1 MPDRYGPARLI
12 VASKAG
18 SASKLIDRGCFA
30 FTMREALT
38 LVVLIL
44 AIGPFAYYLLA
55 IYSSWVFFAKRLS
68 PPRRN
73 EEFAPPVSN
82 LKPIKGVDPD
92 AYENFASLCRQDY
105 PDYELVFCVD
115 PENEAMISVLHKLKG
130 DFPERPIRILLGS
143 GRVAAND
150 KAAKLARLVSEA
162 SHEVIVI
169 NDSDVRA
176 RPDYLRTVVQPLSD
190 PEVGAVTLLYVPLA
204 EHTVADEL
212 QSVGMF
218 SDFYAGIFVARLLD
232 GVKFALGPT
241 IATRRSQLMRF
252 GGYESIENRPG
263 DDLLIGRLIAEQGYR
278 VELLPY
284 AVETVADFASL
295 RELVHKR
302 LRWIVV
308 MRHMRPWGHF
318 GLAFTQG
325 LPWSVAAALLAPSVT
340 LGALYVSVY
349 LLLRILLTW
358 LIGGHG
364 LKQKSLVRKLLLI
377 PVWDVM
383 AFLIW
388 AVSFTRRSV
397 RWRGSDYYIK
407 QGLLVPVATAT
418 EK

>member
-1 MPDRYGPARLI
+1 M
-12 VASKAG
+12 
-18 SASKLIDRGCFA
+18 
-30 FTMREALT
+30 T
-38 LVVLIL
+38 LSVLVL
-44 AIGPFAYYLLA
+44 AVGPFAYYLLA
-55 IYSSWVFFAKRLS
+55 IYGSWSFFATRRES
-68 PPRRN
+68 SGRN
-73 EEFAPPVSN
+73 EEFTPPISN

-115 PENEAMISVLHKLKG
+115 SDNAEMISVLHKLKR
-130 DFPERPIRILLGS
+130 DFPDRAIRILLGS
-143 GRVAAND
+143 GRTAAND

-176 RPDYLRTVVQPLSD
+176 RPDYLRTVVRPLAD
-190 PEVGAVTLLYVPLA
+190 REVGAVTLLYVPIA

-241 IATRRSQLMRF
+241 IATTRSQLMGF

-295 RELVHKR
+295 KELVHKR

-308 MRHMRPWGHF
+308 MRHMRPWGHL

-325 LPWSVAAALLAPSVT
+325 LPWTVAAILLAPSVAV
-340 LGALYVSVY
+340 GAMYLSFY
-349 LLLRILLTW
+349 LLLRIALTW
-358 LIGGHG
+358 LIGSYG
-364 LKQKSLVRKLLLI
+364 LRQKSLARKLLLI
-377 PVWDVM
+377 PAWDAM

-388 AVSFTRRSV
+388 AISFTRRSV

-407 QGLLVPVATAT
+407 EGLLVPVATAA
-418 EK
+418 EE

>member
-1 MPDRYGPARLI
+1 
-12 VASKAG
+12 
-18 SASKLIDRGCFA
+18 
-30 FTMREALT
+30 MREALT
-38 LVVLIL
+38 ISALIL
-44 AIGPFAYYLLA
+44 AIGPFVYYLLA
-55 IYSSWVFFAKRLS
+55 IYSSWSFFAKGRDPS
-68 PPRRN
+68 GQTAEFTPPI
-73 EEFAPPVSN
+73 SN

-105 PDYELVFCVD
+105 PDYELIFCVD
-115 PENEAMISVLHKLKG
+115 SDNAEMLSVLDRLKH
-130 DFPERPIRILLGS
+130 DFPERTIRVLLGS
-143 GRVAAND
+143 GRIAAND

-176 RPDYLRTVVQPLSD
+176 RPDYLKTVVRPLAD
-190 PEVGAVTLLYVPLA
+190 REIGAVTLLYVPIA
-204 EHTVADEL
+204 EHTLADEI

-232 GVKFALGPT
+232 GIKFALGPT
-241 IATRRSQLMRF
+241 IATTRSHLMRF

-284 AVETVADFASL
+284 AVDTVADFASL
-295 RELVHKR
+295 KELVHKR

-325 LPWSVAAALLAPSVT
+325 LPWSLAAALLAPSAAIGIAY
-340 LGALYVSVY
+340 LSVY

-358 LIGGHG
+358 LIGGYG
-364 LKQKSLVRKLLLI
+364 LKQKSVTRKLLLI
-377 PVWDVM
+377 PVWDAM

-388 AVSFTRRSV
+388 AISFTRRSV

-407 QGLLVPVATAT
+407 EGLLVPVTTAA
-418 EK
+418 ED

>member
-1 MPDRYGPARLI
+1 
-12 VASKAG
+12 
-18 SASKLIDRGCFA
+18 
-30 FTMREALT
+30 MREALT
-38 LVVLIL
+38 ISVLIF
-44 AIGPFAYYLLA
+44 AVGPFAYYLLA
-55 IYSSWVFFAKRLS
+55 IYSSWSFFAKRS
-68 PPRRN
+68 DPSNAN
-73 EEFAPPVSN
+73 EEFTPPVSN

-115 PENEAMISVLHKLKG
+115 PDNTEMISVLERLER
-130 DFPERPIRILLGS
+130 DFPERSIRILFGS
-143 GRVAAND
+143 GRAAAND

-176 RPDYLRTVVQPLSD
+176 RPDYLRTVVRPLAD
-190 PEVGAVTLLYVPLA
+190 GEIGAVTLLYVPIA
-204 EHTVADEL
+204 EHTFADEL

-241 IATRRSQLMRF
+241 IATTRSQLMRF

-295 RELVHKR
+295 KELVHKR

-325 LPWSVAAALLAPSVT
+325 LPWSLLAALLAPSAVIGAVY
-340 LGALYVSVY
+340 LGLY
-349 LLLRILLTW
+349 LLLRIVLTW
-358 LIGGHG
+358 LIGGYG
-364 LKQKSLVRKLLLI
+364 LKQESLARKLVLI
-377 PVWDVM
+377 PVWDAM

-388 AVSFTRRSV
+388 AISFTRRSV

-407 QGLLVPVATAT
+407 EGLLVPVVTAAQ
-418 EK
+418 E

>member
-1 MPDRYGPARLI
+1 MQE
-12 VASKAG
+12 V
-18 SASKLIDRGCFA
+18 
-30 FTMREALT
+30 LT
-38 LVVLIL
+38 VVVLIF
-44 AIGPFAYYLLA
+44 AVGPFVYYLLA
-55 IYSSWVFFAKRLS
+55 IYSAWSFFAKRS
-68 PPRRN
+68 DQSGRN
-73 EEFAPPVSN
+73 EDFAPPISN
-82 LKPIKGVDPD
+82 LKPIKGDDPD

-105 PDYELVFCVD
+105 PNYELVFCVD
-115 PENEAMISVLHKLKG
+115 PDNEKMISVLNKLRH

-143 GRVAAND
+143 GRAAAND

-162 SHEVIVI
+162 GHEVIVI
-169 NDSDVRA
+169 NDSDVRV
-176 RPDYLRTVVQPLSD
+176 RPDYLRTVVRPLAD
-190 PEVGAVTLLYVPLA
+190 PAVGAVTLLYVPIA
-204 EHTVADEL
+204 EHTFADEL

-218 SDFYAGIFVARLLD
+218 SDFYAGIFVARRLD

-241 IATRRSQLMRF
+241 IATTRSQLMRF

-295 RELVHKR
+295 KELVHKR

-325 LPWSVAAALLAPSVT
+325 LPWSLAAALLAPSASIA
-340 LGALYVSVY
+340 ALYVSLY
-349 LLLRILLTW
+349 LLLRIVLTW
-358 LIGGHG
+358 LIGGYG
-364 LKQKSLVRKLLLI
+364 LKQKSLGRKLLLI
-377 PVWDVM
+377 PAWDAM

-407 QGLLVPVATAT
+407 EGLLVPVVTAA
-418 EK
+418 EE